1 MDTGDTD
8 RSSGDGSA
16 YSHHTLV
23 WTTVWCLERTTVGK
37 PLSDALHSSARAS
50 RLLCTFTSS
59 LAHANGRATGL
70 LLRTAALSYR
80 CRRPT
85 LGSGSLHGPLGLCP
99 AFITLDDV

>member
-8 RSSGDGSA
+8 RSSAEGSA
-16 YSHHTLV
+16 YSH
-23 WTTVWCLERTTVGK
+23 RSTTVGK
-37 PLSDALHSSARAS
+37 SLSDALHATARAS
-50 RLLCTFTSS
+50 KLLCTFTSS

-80 CRRPT
+80 FRRPT

-99 AFITLDDV
+99 AFVTLDDV